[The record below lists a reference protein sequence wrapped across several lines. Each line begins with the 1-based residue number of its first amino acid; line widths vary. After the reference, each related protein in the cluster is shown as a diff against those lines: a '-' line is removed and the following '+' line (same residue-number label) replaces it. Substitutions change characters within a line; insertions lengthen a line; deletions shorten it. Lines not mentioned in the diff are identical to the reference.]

1 MPTKQHG
8 DLFTATSLTDAINVL
23 PTVPGKAGALGIF
36 EEKGVRST
44 TVMVE
49 HHQGRLSLVPSAS
62 RNDNPTPVSREK
74 RARRSFEIP
83 HLPQSGVLLPA
94 DVQDL
99 VEFGSQ
105 TNPVPSAAIVIN
117 DELERL
123 KANIDATKEWHR
135 VGALRGRIL
144 DADGSVIY
152 DLHEEFDITPP
163 EQEVALG
170 ASGDPRKS
178 LLDAKRV
185 IERAATGLVVTGFR
199 AFVGPEFFDKL
210 TGHKEVKAAY
220 ANWQAA
226 QDRLGGDMR
235 TGFTY
240 AGIVFEE
247 YIARVSSQDYIPT
260 AGGVLFPM
268 TRGMF
273 KVYNAPANYNE
284 AVNTLG
290 KPYYAKAEAR
300 RLGKGYDL
308 EAQANPLAINLV
320 PGATVDLS
328 IGA

>member
-1 MPTKQHG
+1 MSRNQHG
-8 DLFTATSLTDAINVL
+8 ELFTATTLTDAINAL

-36 EEKGVRST
+36 EEKGVRTT
-44 TVMVE
+44 TVLIE
-49 HHQGRLSLVPSAS
+49 HHEGRLALVPTAS
-62 RNDNPTPVSREK
+62 RTDNPTPVSRSK
-74 RARRSFEIP
+74 RARRPFEIP

-105 TNPVPSAAIVIN
+105 TNPVSSVATVVN

-144 DADGSVIY
+144 DADASVIY
-152 DLHEEFDITPP
+152 DLHEEFGITPP

-178 LLDAKRV
+178 LLDGKRQ
-185 IERAATGLVVTGFR
+185 IERAATGIVITGWR
-199 AFVGPEFFDKL
+199 AFVGPDFFDRL

-226 QDRLGGDMR
+226 QDRLGGDLR

-247 YIARVSSQDYIPT
+247 YIARVSGQDYIPT
-260 AGGVLFPM
+260 AGGVLFPIA
-268 TRGMF
+268 RGMF

-290 KPYYAKAEAR
+290 KPYYAKSKER
-300 RLGKGYDL
+300 DMGKGYDL
-308 EAQANPLAINLV
+308 EAQANPLTINLV

-328 IGA
+328 IGT

>member
-1 MPTKQHG
+1 MPINHG
-8 DLFTATSLTDAINVL
+8 ELFTAKTLTDAINAL
-23 PTVPGKAGALGIF
+23 PTVPGRVGALGLF
-36 EEKGVRST
+36 EEKGVRT
-44 TVMVE
+44 TSVTIE
-49 HHQGRLSLVPSAS
+49 HHEGRLALVPAVS
-62 RNDNPTPVSREK
+62 RNDNPTPVSRSK
-74 RARRSFEIP
+74 RARRTFEIP

-105 TNPVPSAAIVIN
+105 AQPVSSVATVVN

-123 KANIDATKEWHR
+123 KANLDATKEWQR

-144 DADGSVIY
+144 DADASVIY
-152 DLHEEFDITPP
+152 DLHEEFGITPP
-163 EQEVALG
+163 AQEVALG
-170 ASGDPRKS
+170 ASGDPRAS
-178 LLDAKRV
+178 LLTAKRV
-185 IERAATGLVVTGFR
+185 IEKAATGVVVTGFR
-199 AFVGPEFFDKL
+199 AFVGPDFFDRL

-235 TGFTY
+235 AGFTY

-247 YIARVSSQDYIPT
+247 YIARVSGQDYVPA
-260 AGGVLFPM
+260 AGGVLFPI

-273 KVYNAPANYNE
+273 RVYNAPANYNE

-290 KPYYAKAEAR
+290 KPYYAKAEPR
-300 RLGKGYDL
+300 RLGKGFDL
-308 EAQANPLAINLV
+308 EAQANPLAINLI
-320 PGATVDLS
+320 PGATVDLT